1 MIKITTLSENSA
13 IGKCIGEWG
22 LSILVETDDAKVLFD
37 TSRSFTAV
45 LNAQTMGINLAD
57 VDKLVLSHGHYDH
70 TGGLKDLLVH
80 GGHMEI
86 IAHPDIWAPKYKRP
100 KNKKPEYIGIPYSK
114 DELEKIGAD
123 FKLTVEPVEISASV
137 MTTGEIPKVNDF
149 EAIESLLREKKG
161 DDYAVDEMR
170 DDQALI
176 IKSDDGLVII
186 LGCAHRGVINTLLHA
201 QRITGVSKINAII
214 GGLHLIRS
222 SAEFIERTISELEKF
237 DIKMVAA
244 SHCTGFDACCRL
256 HQVFDDRFMLNYAGT
271 TINLPLQ

>member
-13 IGKCIGEWG
+13 TGKCIGEWG
-22 LSILVETDDAKVLFD
+22 LSVLVETDDAKVLFD
-37 TSRSFTAV
+37 TARSFTAV
-45 LNAQTMGINLAD
+45 LNAQTLGVDLAG
-57 VDKLVLSHGHYDH
+57 VDMLVLSHGHYDH

-80 GGHMEI
+80 GGDIEI

-114 DELEKIGAD
+114 DELENIGAD
-123 FKLTVEPVEISASV
+123 FKLTTEPVEISASL

-161 DDYAVDEMR
+161 DDYILDEMR

-176 IKSDDGLVII
+176 VKSDAGLIII
-186 LGCAHRGVINTLLHA
+186 LGCAHRGVINTLNYA
-201 QRITGVSKINAII
+201 QKITGESRINAII

-222 SAEFIERTISELEKF
+222 SAEYIERTISELEKF

-244 SHCTGFDACCRL
+244 SHCTGFEACCRL
-256 HQVFDDRFMLNYAGT
+256 HQVFGDRFMLNNAGT
-271 TINLPLQ
+271 TITLPV

>member
-1 MIKITTLSENSA
+1 VIKITTLSENSA
-13 IGKCIGEWG
+13 TGKCIGEWG
-22 LSILVETDDAKVLFD
+22 LSVLVETDDAKVLFD
-37 TSRSFTAV
+37 TARSFTAV
-45 LNAQTMGINLAD
+45 LNAQTLGVDLAG
-57 VDKLVLSHGHYDH
+57 VDMLVLSHGHYDH

-80 GGHMEI
+80 GGDIEI

-114 DELEKIGAD
+114 DELENIGAD
-123 FKLTVEPVEISASV
+123 FKLTTEPVEISASL

-161 DDYAVDEMR
+161 DDYILDEMR

-176 IKSDDGLVII
+176 VKSDAGLIII
-186 LGCAHRGVINTLLHA
+186 LGCAHRGVINTLNYA
-201 QRITGVSKINAII
+201 QKITGESRINAII

-222 SAEFIERTISELEKF
+222 SAEYIERTISELEKF

-244 SHCTGFDACCRL
+244 SHCTGFEACCRL
-256 HQVFDDRFMLNYAGT
+256 HQVFGDRFMLNNAGT
-271 TINLPLQ
+271 TITLPV